1 MGILKQR
8 SNKKFSYNPRFYKSD
23 KEGSPYQIERK
34 FDKYRKATS
43 DNKGL
48 KKKFTNAWD
57 DFKNNPNRRAN
68 RIILI
73 VIAVLILLFL
83 FIIDFDLSIFY
94 QFP

>member
-8 SNKKFSYNPRFYKSD
+8 KNKHFNYNPRYYKSD

-34 FDKYRKATS
+34 FDKFRKATS

-48 KKKFTNAWD
+48 KQKFVNAID
-57 DFKNNPNRRAN
+57 DFKHNPNKKAN

-73 VIAVLILLFL
+73 VVLILVLLFL